1 MAPPTWFWMEQD
13 REKIMGQPQRDLF
26 LLRLNLKTQ
35 VKHYETDLMEAKL
48 FGDKFG
54 RGCCREVTNKAGTSV
69 SLVSLTRL

>member
-1 MAPPTWFWMEQD
+1 MEQD
-13 REKIMGQPQRDLF
+13 MERIMGQPQRDLF

-35 VKHYETDLMEAKL
+35 VKHYETDLMETKL

-54 RGCCREVTNKAGTSV
+54 RGCCREVTNKAGMSV

>member
-1 MAPPTWFWMEQD
+1 
-13 REKIMGQPQRDLF
+13 MGQPQRDLF

-35 VKHYETDLMEAKL
+35 VKHYETDLMETKL

-54 RGCCREVTNKAGTSV
+54 RGCCREVTNKAGMSV